1 MGAFMSQ
8 LFAGC
13 ALQPK
18 GTMPGMC
25 MCVFV
30 VGGGGV
36 VGSRTRWSS
45 MLGKGMAS
53 DTDNLRGALTH
64 FH

>member
-30 VGGGGV
+30 VGGGGSGWESDKV
-36 VGSRTRWSS
+36 VKHAG
-45 MLGKGMAS
+45 
-53 DTDNLRGALTH
+53 
-64 FH
+64 